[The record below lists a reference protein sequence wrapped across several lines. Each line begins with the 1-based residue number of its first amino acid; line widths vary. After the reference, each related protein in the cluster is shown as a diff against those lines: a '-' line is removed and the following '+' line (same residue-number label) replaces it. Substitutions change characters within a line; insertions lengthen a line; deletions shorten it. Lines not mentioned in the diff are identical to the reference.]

1 MAQRPSVSNTKFV
14 NEVFFISMTGTSIC
28 INFNDAEKLSTI
40 PQDSR
45 TTIANTQH
53 QDDKRV

>member
-1 MAQRPSVSNTKFV
+1 MAQRPLVSNTKFV
-14 NEVFFISMTGTSIC
+14 DEVFFISMTGTSVC
-28 INFNDAEKLSTI
+28 INFNDAEKLFNI

-45 TTIANTQH
+45 NTIANTQH